1 MGLSLVLLD
10 KCDIV
15 ILDCDGVIFDSNV
28 LKVEAFK
35 KVLTEYDHT
44 LVESFLEYFKN
55 NFGTSRYSLARV
67 FLEEFVEV
75 KFDEHI
81 YRGILSRFGDQCV
94 RLYSEASYTPSFLK
108 FLEKYKNKDLFVA
121 SGSDEA
127 ELRKIF
133 QQKQIGKYF
142 KSIGGSPTKKTELVK
157 AICDENYDK
166 SIVMIGDAKSD
177 FSACQ
182 DNNIAFVFMKQFSM
196 SQEMLSDTDL
206 NSIFNLGDLV

>member
-1 MGLSLVLLD
+1 MLLD
-10 KCDIV
+10 KYDIV
-15 ILDCDGVIFDSNV
+15 ILDCDGVIFDSNF

-35 KVLTEYDHT
+35 RVLSEYDPA

-75 KFDEHI
+75 EFDEHT
-81 YRGILSRFGDQCV
+81 YRGILSRFGDHCV
-94 RLYSEASYTPSFLK
+94 RLYSEASYTASFLK

-121 SGSDEA
+121 SGSDGA
-127 ELRKIF
+127 ELRAVF
-133 QQKQIGKYF
+133 QQKKIAKYF

-157 AICDENYDK
+157 VICDENHGK

-182 DNNIAFVFMKQFSM
+182 DNNIAFVFMKEFSM
-196 SQEMLSDTDL
+196 SQEMLRDTDL